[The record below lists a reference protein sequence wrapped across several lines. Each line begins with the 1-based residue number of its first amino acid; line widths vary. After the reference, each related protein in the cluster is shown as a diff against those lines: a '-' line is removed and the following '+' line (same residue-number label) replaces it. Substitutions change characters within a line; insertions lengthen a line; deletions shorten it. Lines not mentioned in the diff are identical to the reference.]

1 MNRIEDILPER
12 HRQQICLNDPY
23 FASFSLLSRRIID
36 SLFTGTNRT
45 GQVAGDDPCAIL
57 CQLVGKLPG
66 AASGTEN
73 KFSLHPFWQLTSIL
87 QQPGSRKIMGAHA
100 IDLGRAELMLLIT
113 EIFGIIFIWFD
124 KARYT
129 IDDRIFPGT

>member
-1 MNRIEDILPER
+1 M
-12 HRQQICLNDPY
+12 
-23 FASFSLLSRRIID
+23 SGRIID

-66 AASGTEN
+66 AASGIQN
-73 KFSLHPFWQLTSIL
+73 KFSLHPFWQLAGIL

-113 EIFGIIFIWFD
+113 KIFVIIFICFN
-124 KARYT
+124 KL
-129 IDDRIFPGT
+129 RIFLTGFEPRNRNRPFDDIN